1 MLRRFIRPSLPT
13 AFEIDVEGR
22 RIPIMVRQSA
32 RARRMSLRVR
42 RAERDVVLT
51 LPPRASLVMAENFA
65 QRHGRWIAERVE
77 QLPNVVPFSHGASIP
92 LRGVLHRIEH
102 RDSLRGLV
110 EVLERDEPVIE
121 VPGLIES
128 LPRRMAD
135 FLRREARRD
144 LEEAVTRHATKLGVK
159 FGRISIKDTRSRW
172 GSCSADG
179 NFSFSWRLIMAPSY
193 VLDYL
198 AAHEVAHRREM
209 NHSRRYWAVL
219 RDLFPETDAA
229 EAWLTAHGAE
239 LHCYGAAAGACDG
252 PSTKGA
258 STLRG

>member
-1 MLRRFIRPSLPT
+1 MLRRFTRPALPP
-13 AFEIDVEGR
+13 AFEIDVDGR
-22 RIPIMVRQSA
+22 LIPITVRQST

-51 LPPRASLVMAENFA
+51 LPPRVSLIMAESFA
-65 QRHGRWIAERVE
+65 QRHGQWIADRVE
-77 QLPNVVPFSHGASIP
+77 QLPQGVPFSDGAWIP
-92 LRGVLHRIEH
+92 IRGIPHRIEH
-102 RDSLRGLV
+102 SNTLRGLAGIHEG
-110 EVLERDEPVIE
+110 EVLSLV
-121 VPGLIES
+121 VPGPIES
-128 LPRRMAD
+128 LHRRVAD
-135 FLRREARRD
+135 FLRREARQD
-144 LEEAVTRHATKLGVK
+144 LELAVKHYASELGVA

-193 VLDYL
+193 VLEYL

-219 RDLFPETDAA
+219 RELFPETDAA

-239 LHCYGAAAGACDG
+239 LHCYGAVSDD
-252 PSTKGA
+252 
-258 STLRG
+258 

>member
-1 MLRRFIRPSLPT
+1 MLRRFTRPTLPP
-13 AFEIDVEGR
+13 AFEIDVGGR
-22 RIPIMVRQSA
+22 LIPIMVRQSA

-51 LPPRASLVMAENFA
+51 LPPRASLVMAESFV
-65 QRHGRWIAERVE
+65 QRHGKWIADRVE
-77 QLPNVVPFSHGASIP
+77 QLPQVVPFRHGASVP
-92 LRGVLHRIEH
+92 LRGVPHWIEH

-110 EVLERDEPVIE
+110 AVLPGEEPVIE
-121 VPGLIES
+121 VPGPIES
-128 LPRRMAD
+128 LSRRVSD

-144 LEEAVTRHATKLGVK
+144 LEAAVGRHAQKLGVE

-179 NFSFSWRLIMAPSY
+179 NFSFSWRLIMAPTY

-219 RDLFPETDAA
+219 RDLFPDTDAA

-239 LHCYGAAAGACDG
+239 LHCYGVAATDG
-252 PSTKGA
+252 D
-258 STLRG
+258 